1 MDVNIYI
8 NQIITEWKDE
18 ETEKL
23 KISRNKNTKTLSF
36 VDNQVTT
43 VDSED
48 SIQISIQ
55 KLETIT
61 SKYGIKISTSKMKTM
76 DFKEKQL
83 VRCKIVINNNN
94 IEQITTFNKLGCSIS
109 DQNKKDIKVKIS
121 EFLHIMGIIRRTLK
135 PLKSKNTLD

>member
-1 MDVNIYI
+1 M
-8 NQIITEWKDE
+8 
-18 ETEKL
+18 
-23 KISRNKNTKTLSF
+23 
-36 VDNQVTT
+36 DNQVTI

-48 SIQISIQ
+48 SIQISIY

-61 SKYGIKISTSKMKTM
+61 SKYGIKIPTCKMKTM
-76 DFKEKQL
+76 DFKERQL

-109 DQNKKDIKVKIS
+109 DQNEKDIKVKIS
-121 EFLHIMGIIRRTLK
+121 DFLHIMGIIHRTLK